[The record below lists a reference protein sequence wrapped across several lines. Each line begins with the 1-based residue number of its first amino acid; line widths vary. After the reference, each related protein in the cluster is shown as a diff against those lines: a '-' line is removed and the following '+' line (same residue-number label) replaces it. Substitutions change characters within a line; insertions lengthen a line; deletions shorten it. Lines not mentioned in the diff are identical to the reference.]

1 MTLVSFNL
9 GEIDRF
15 VHKPDLQLSNNF
27 LLDTDDAF
35 SSGCQ
40 SVWHCLGDSTTAFFR
55 TTLIRTIDCTI
66 PIGYLLGRSPEIPER
81 ILIFCCFFLSFFS
94 SFAPILKLISG
105 CDTPEIHYW
114 ATWALANLCNVDRKL
129 KALCH
134 STDCVNNCALN
145 FCVTIFLLS
154 KYSLVKVN

>member
-1 MTLVSFNL
+1 MRWWDRSLCSQTRLTAVKQFLTWHWWYLQFRLSKRLSLSRRQHNSLFQNYSHPDDWLHDPHRRLVGALTRNTRV
-9 GEIDRF
+9 G
-15 VHKPDLQLSNNF
+15 
-27 LLDTDDAF
+27 LDF
-35 SSGCQ
+35 C
-40 SVWHCLGDSTTAFFR
+40 
-55 TTLIRTIDCTI
+55 
-66 PIGYLLGRSPEIPER
+66 
-81 ILIFCCFFLSFFS
+81 CCFFLSFFR